1 MLGVRCLE
9 ISFVVKPGN
18 VMRWLKRMVWSRVDL
33 AGLLSEAL

>member
-18 VMRWLKRMVWSRVDL
+18 VMRLPKHMVQSRVDL
-33 AGLLSEAL
+33 AGLPSEAW